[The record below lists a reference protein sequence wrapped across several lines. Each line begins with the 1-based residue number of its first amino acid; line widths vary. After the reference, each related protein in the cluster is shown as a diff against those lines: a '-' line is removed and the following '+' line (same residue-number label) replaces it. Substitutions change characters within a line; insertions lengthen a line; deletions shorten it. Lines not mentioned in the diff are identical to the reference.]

1 MAPVS
6 LCDKSKIVSV
16 HKLMIKIMPNVSYL
30 EPGLYVCISAC
41 SFNSVN
47 VRDRTFLC
55 QV

>member
-6 LCDKSKIVSV
+6 LCGKSKIVSV

-30 EPGLYVCISAC
+30 EPGLYVCMSAC
-41 SFNSVN
+41 LLNSVN
-47 VRDRTFLC
+47 IRDRIFLC